1 VGIGRNLLFIDKFKN
16 LGGRKD
22 MSLAATTDS
31 SFEADVINS
40 DKPVFVD
47 FWAEWCG
54 PCRQMLPLVEE
65 LSTEVGDVKF
75 VKVNIDENPEIPTK
89 FGVRGI
95 PTFMMFKN
103 GELADAKVGAMP
115 KSEMEEWVRSFV

>member
-1 VGIGRNLLFIDKFKN
+1 
-16 LGGRKD
+16 